1 MPEPGNRGMKL
12 LIVDDHTLFREGL
25 VRLLEEL
32 DPAPKLVE
40 SEDLHNAQRMIDNHP
55 DIDLVLL
62 DLKLSDTVGV
72 DSLLSIRKHA
82 PEIPIIVLSGE
93 QDPEV
98 IRLCIDRGAMGFI
111 TKSSTHEELLSAISL
126 IVSGG
131 IYLPRDVMK
140 SSFYTRNPQERSDVA
155 LLASLSDRQREVL
168 TYLLQGK
175 PNKTISDKM
184 EISQNTVKAHLSA
197 IFRTLGARNR
207 TEAVYFAARAG
218 VPLK

>member
-1 MPEPGNRGMKL
+1 MKIL
-12 LIVDDHTLFREGL
+12 LVDDHTLFRTGL
-25 VRLLEEL
+25 LHLLQRLDTEL
-32 DPAPKLVE
+32 DVVE
-40 SEDLHNAQRMIDNHP
+40 SEDLHSAKLMIDKHG

-62 DLKLSDTVGV
+62 DLQLSDAVGV
-72 DSLLSIRKHA
+72 DSLLELRKHS
-82 PEIPIIVLSGE
+82 PEASIVVLSGE

-98 IRLCIDRGAMGFI
+98 IRRCIDHGAMGFV
-111 TKSSTHEELLSAISL
+111 TKTATHEELISAIEL

-131 IYLPRDVMK
+131 VYLPKDVMAR
-140 SSFYTRNPQERSDVA
+140 SYYTRQPQERSDVA
-155 LLASLSDRQREVL
+155 LLASLSERQREVL

-184 EISQNTVKAHLSA
+184 NISQNTVKAHLSS

-218 VPLK
+218 IPLK

>member
-1 MPEPGNRGMKL
+1 MGNRGMKL

-25 VRLLEEL
+25 VRLLGEL
-32 DPAPKLVE
+32 NPAPELVE
-40 SEDLHNAQRMIDNHP
+40 SEDLLNAQRMIDNHP

-72 DSLLSIRKHA
+72 DSLLSMRKHA
-82 PEIPIIVLSGE
+82 PETPIIVLSGE

-111 TKSSTHEELLSAISL
+111 TKSSKHEELLSAIRL

-131 IYLPRDVMK
+131 VYLPRDVMK
-140 SSFYTRNPQERSDVA
+140 SSLYTRKPQERSDVA

-175 PNKTISDKM
+175 PNKTISDNMK
-184 EISQNTVKAHLSA
+184 ISQNTVKAHLSA

>member
-1 MPEPGNRGMKL
+1 MVHL
-12 LIVDDHTLFREGL
+12 LQSLSPQPV
-25 VRLLEEL
+25 V
-32 DPAPKLVE
+32 VE
-40 SEDLHNAQRMIDNHP
+40 SEDLTSSAQLLTEVD

-62 DLKLSDTVGV
+62 DLKLSDAVGV
-72 DSLLSIRKHA
+72 DSLLTLRKQS

-98 IRLCIDRGAMGFI
+98 IRRCIDNGAMGFI
-111 TKSSTHEELLSAISL
+111 TKSATHDELLNAIRL
-126 IVSGG
+126 IVAGG
-131 IYLPRDVMK
+131 VYLPRDVMAGDIHSRHPK
-140 SSFYTRNPQERSDVA
+140 ERSDVA

-175 PNKTISDKM
+175 PNKTISSKM
-184 EISQNTVKAHLSA
+184 DISQNTVKAHLSA

-218 VPLK
+218 VPLE